1 MKEFRLTCLVLL
13 LAVSMFSFGACGG
26 SKKEETETSEVKL
39 ETIGDVYAAAEE
51 ESVTYTMGED
61 RICCVFQAD
70 GVPYRVM
77 ADIPE
82 GLYAKIDEISFEDE
96 DRDKKVI
103 ELLSPVVLKEV
114 TDLSDKIP
122 DEKALSALQGKSGE
136 ELLNDGYEIS
146 GYYAA
151 DGEATFYLDK
161 GLFEYEM
168 TANEK
173 VEDCDN
179 FDGYE
184 ELPAMTVKTIEWA
197 GFSSYASDFDVE
209 F

>member
-1 MKEFRLTCLVLL
+1 MKQFRRTCLALL
-13 LAVSMFSFGACGG
+13 LAVSLLSLGACGG
-26 SKKEETETSEVKL
+26 SKKEETSELKL
-39 ETIGDVYAAAEE
+39 ETIGDVYAAAGEAG
-51 ESVTYTMGED
+51 VAYTMSEEQ
-61 RICCVFQAD
+61 ICCAFQAD
-70 GVPYRVM
+70 GVPYRVL
-77 ADIPE
+77 ADMPE
-82 GLYAKIDEISFEDE
+82 GLYAKTDEISFEDE
-96 DRDKKVI
+96 NRDEKVK

-136 ELLNDGYEIS
+136 ELQNDGYELS

-151 DGEATFYLDK
+151 DGKATFYLDK

-168 TANEK
+168 TADEK

-179 FDGYE
+179 FEGYE
-184 ELPAMTVKTIEWA
+184 EFPAMTVKTIEWA
-197 GFSSYASDFDVE
+197 GLSSYASDFDVE